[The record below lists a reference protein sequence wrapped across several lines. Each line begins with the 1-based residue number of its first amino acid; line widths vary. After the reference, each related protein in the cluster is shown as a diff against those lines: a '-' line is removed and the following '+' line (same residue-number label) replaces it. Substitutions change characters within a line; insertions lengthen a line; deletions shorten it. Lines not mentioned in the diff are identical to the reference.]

1 MDLPNWYGIQYRKTR
16 GKSDLKKTRARVV
29 TQKTRPRAVPSNMS
43 VLREVAHESRTGQR
57 PSYSIRFRKQH

>member
-16 GKSDLKKTRARVV
+16 GKSDKLIKKDYRARVV

-57 PSYSIRFRKQH
+57 QI